1 MMKHRRLVIGIILSL
16 CVFSI
21 SGCHDDKQD
30 ETGTDTLVIEET
42 ASEVPAYEPTYA
54 PAPVSVSEPVPE
66 PTEVPEITSEP
77 NGMENEC
84 AGAVESES
92 ETVSEEMKEP
102 EVVSTAI
109 PEQTETPL
117 IEVPMVTVEGIEPVT
132 LYATTSLNVRREP
145 YAGADKV
152 GVLSVGETVTADG
165 ISDNGWYRFMFDGSE
180 AYASGSYLSKEEPKP
195 APEPAASATG
205 LVEVLGNV
213 DSIWVEKADRQLAR
227 IPQNAR
233 DHFVAAGYHFY
244 VTDED
249 IGTTEFGGSIG
260 RVAGATKYG
269 QYIKIEDRQYAID
282 EAAIHEF
289 GHFVFDACGDWSR
302 QDVADAF
309 SADVGNAASM
319 GITYGLDNISEFY
332 AEVFQKYI
340 KDRGTTSQTFPNLS
354 AIIQGDLDSL

>member
-1 MMKHRRLVIGIILSL
+1 MMKYRRLVIGIILSL
-16 CVFSI
+16 CVFSA
-21 SGCHDDKQD
+21 SGCHNDRQD
-30 ETGTDTLVIEET
+30 EIGTDMLVIEET
-42 ASEVPAYEPTYA
+42 ASEVPAYEPTYV
-54 PAPVSVSEPVPE
+54 PAPVSMSEPVPE
-66 PTEVPEITSEP
+66 LTEAPEVTSEP
-77 NGMENEC
+77 NETESEH
-84 AGAVESES
+84 ADVIESES
-92 ETVSEEMKEP
+92 EIAPEETEEP
-102 EVVSTAI
+102 ETIPTAI
-109 PEQTETPL
+109 PEQTEVPL

-132 LYATTSLNVRREP
+132 LYATTSLNVRKEP
-145 YAGADKV
+145 HAGADKV
-152 GVLSVGETVTADG
+152 GVLAAGEAVVADG
-165 ISDNGWYRFMFDGSE
+165 RSDNGWYRLVFNDSE
-180 AYASGSYLSKEEPKP
+180 AYASGSYLSTEKPEP

-227 IPQNAR
+227 LPQNAR

-249 IGTTEFGGSIG
+249 IGATEFGGSIG

-289 GHFVFDACGDWSR
+289 GHFVFDACGDWNR
-302 QDVADAF
+302 QDVVDAF
-309 SADVGNAASM
+309 NADVGNASSM

-340 KDRGTTSQTFPNLS
+340 KDKGTTSQAFPNLS